1 MRAYYCQRLME
12 VHGVEFTGS
21 DDEADRIIRGIKMA
35 PTMAETEKEVLEALK
50 THAAGGVK

>member
-1 MRAYYCQRLME
+1 ME